1 MADTWQWLN
10 GVVMGHNAGHADCF
24 DCKCLLYFAC
34 QLSLVSPV
42 SGLILAIN
50 IPFHNSSDVF
60 RVLRDVSYTSGRA
73 PIADVNHTDRL
84 QLLPFNSSQVSHVRS
99 SV

>member
-42 SGLILAIN
+42 SRLILAIN
-50 IPFHNSSDVF
+50 IPLYLECTRYGF
-60 RVLRDVSYTSGRA
+60 
-73 PIADVNHTDRL
+73 P
-84 QLLPFNSSQVSHVRS
+84 VRNTTAKQRTCC
-99 SV
+99 